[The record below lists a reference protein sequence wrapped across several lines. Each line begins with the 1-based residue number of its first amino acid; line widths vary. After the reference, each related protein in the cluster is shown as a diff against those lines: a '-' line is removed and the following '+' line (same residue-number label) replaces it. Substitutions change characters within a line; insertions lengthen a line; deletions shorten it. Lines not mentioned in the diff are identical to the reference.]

1 MSQTLTP
8 AVADFAAHLDRER
21 LVGRLKELVQTASE
35 NPPGNELAVAGLVE
49 GYCRALDLDVATYEA
64 EPDRPSVVARWSDA
78 SGPTL
83 GYCSHYD
90 VVPAGDVR
98 LWAEEPFGATI
109 SDGRMHGRG
118 SADAKGPIAAA
129 IEAVEILRRAG
140 TPLHGTLELELVAD
154 EETMGFK
161 GAGYL
166 VDQGIVTPDIAI
178 VGEPTSLR
186 VVRAQR
192 GACWIRITTKGVA
205 AHGSAPERG
214 VSAVRHMA
222 ELVLRL
228 EETLPDIVHPV
239 LGGPTIGV
247 GTISGGEKVNVIP
260 ASCTIEVDRRTVPG
274 ESEESV
280 LASVEEAV
288 EVARKRFP
296 DLDAEIEILFQSK
309 PFEVVEDAPVVRTVA
324 RSITDVTGRETAL
337 VGFRGASDAR
347 FLFEAGAEVV
357 LCGPG
362 DITLAHTARE
372 SIDLDELEQAAL
384 GYALS
389 FARLLG
395 PRGES

>member
-1 MSQTLTP
+1 M
-8 AVADFAAHLDRER
+8 
-21 LVGRLKELVQTASE
+21 ASE
-35 NPPGNELAVAGLVE
+35 NPPGNELGVARLVE
-49 GYCRALDLDVATYEA
+49 GYCRSLELDVTTHEA
-64 EPDRPSVVARWSDA
+64 EADRPSVVGRWAGDF
-78 SGPTL
+78 GPTL

-98 LWAEEPFGATI
+98 LWAVDPFGASI
-109 SDGRMHGRG
+109 ADGHMYGRG
-118 SADAKGPIAAA
+118 SSDAKGPIAAA
-129 IEAVEILRRAG
+129 LEAVEILRRAG
-140 TPLHGTLELELVAD
+140 TQLQGTLELELVAD

-161 GAGYL
+161 GAGFL
-166 VDQGIVTPDIAI
+166 VEQGIIAPDIAI

-192 GACWIRITTKGVA
+192 GACWIRITTNGVA

-214 VSAVRHMA
+214 ISAVRHMA

-228 EETLPDIVHPV
+228 EETLPGISHPV
-239 LGGPTIGV
+239 LGGPTINV

-260 ASCTIEVDRRTVPG
+260 ASCTIEVDRRTIPG

-280 LASVEEAV
+280 LASIDEAV

-296 DLDAEIEILFQSK
+296 DMDPHVELLFKSE
-309 PFEVVEDAPVVRTVA
+309 PFEVPEDAGMVQTVA
-324 RSITDVTGRETAL
+324 RSMSDATERDVEL

-372 SIDLDELEQAAL
+372 SIDLDELEKAAL

-395 PRGES
+395 PREDS